1 LSFFDEGD
9 EPGTQVRMPRQQP
22 RRPQPRGRR
31 AAIDDRTLLVRRGA
45 AAAIILVILIAVVLI
60 VKALLDHQAVAG
72 LRTYDDNVNRLV
84 QGEARTVV
92 LPVFREIDNAF
103 NSSNPIDVP
112 TALQQYVSQEQSDYR
127 TAQGWSVPAQMVG
140 AQRWLVE
147 AFGLRSEALAGIA
160 NDMKNAL
167 AVGAGQATAIRH
179 IAGEMEK
186 LLSADVIYRDRVQ
199 PLIGDALAKA
209 GVVDAVSP
217 SVFLPD
223 IGWLQP
229 QNVAN
234 RILGYVPTS
243 LGGPPVTGS
252 PGHELL
258 SVGVQTGPTTVT
270 PLSAGSL
277 TKLPYTSAGITF
289 VLTVLNSG
297 TLKEHEIQTNI
308 HFFKQGQNTSCLT
321 STATIPLTT
330 PGTQYQ
336 SSILFAPAN
345 CGVNLPNFFNE
356 GLLMTAQVETLPG
369 ETDKA
374 NNRKTFD
381 IEFTR

>member
-1 LSFFDEGD
+1 MSFFDEGD
-9 EPGTQVRMPRQQP
+9 EPGTQVRTPRQQP
-22 RRPQPRGRR
+22 RRPQTRGRR
-31 AAIDDRTLLVRRGA
+31 QAIDDRTLLVRRGA
-45 AAAIILVILIAVVLI
+45 AAAIILVVLIALVLVVKT
-60 VKALLDHQAVAG
+60 VLDHQAVAG

-84 QGEARTVV
+84 DGETTTVV

-127 TAQGWSVPAQMVG
+127 TVQGWSVPAQMVG

-147 AFGLRSEALAGIA
+147 AFGLRYEALDGIA
-160 NDMKNAL
+160 NEMKNAL

-199 PLIGDALAKA
+199 PLIADALANAK
-209 GVVDAVSP
+209 VVDAVSA
-217 SVFLPD
+217 SQFLPD

-229 QNVAN
+229 ESVAN

-252 PGHELL
+252 PGHELM
-258 SVGVQTGPTTVT
+258 SVGVQTSATTVT
-270 PLSAGSL
+270 PLSTSGINR
-277 TKLPYTSAGITF
+277 LPYTSAGITF

-297 TLKEHEIQTNI
+297 TLKEHEIQTDI
-308 HFFKQGQNTSCLT
+308 HFYKAGRNTSCLK
-321 STATIPLTT
+321 STATIPLTV
-330 PGTQYQ
+330 PGNQYQ
-336 SSILFAPAN
+336 SSILFAPAT
-345 CGVNLPNFFNE
+345 CGVNLSSYFNE
-356 GLLMTAQVETLPG
+356 GLLMTAEVQTLPG
-369 ETDKA
+369 ETDTA
-374 NNRKTFD
+374 NNKKTYD
-381 IEFTR
+381 VEFTR

>member
-1 LSFFDEGD
+1 MSFFDEGD
-9 EPGTQVRMPRQQP
+9 EPGTQVRTPRQQP

-31 AAIDDRTLLVRRGA
+31 QAIDDRTLLVRRGA
-45 AAAIILVILIAVVLI
+45 AAAIILVVLIALVLVI
-60 VKALLDHQAVAG
+60 KTVLDHQAVAG
-72 LRTYDDNVNRLV
+72 LRTYDDNVNRV
-84 QGEARTVV
+84 VDGESGAVV

-127 TAQGWSVPAQMVG
+127 TVEGWSVPAQMVG

-147 AFGLRSEALAGIA
+147 AFGLRYEALNGIA
-160 NDMKNAL
+160 TEMKNAL

-199 PLIGDALAKA
+199 PLIADALAKA
-209 GVVDAVSP
+209 NVTDAVSA
-217 SVFLPD
+217 SQFLPD

-229 QNVAN
+229 ENVAN

-252 PGHELL
+252 PGHELVA
-258 SVGVQTGPTTVT
+258 VGVQTGPTTVV
-270 PLSAGSL
+270 PLSAGGI
-277 TKLPYTSAGITF
+277 TKLPYTTAGITF

-297 TLKEHEIQTNI
+297 TLKEHEIQTDI
-308 HFFKQGQNTSCLT
+308 HFYKAGQNTSCLK
-321 STATIPLTT
+321 STATIPLTV
-330 PGTQYQ
+330 PGTSYQ
-336 SSILFAPAN
+336 SSILFAPAT
-345 CGVNLPNFFNE
+345 CGVNLPTYFNE
-356 GLLMTAQVETLPG
+356 GLLMTAEVQTLPG
-369 ETDKA
+369 ETDTA
-374 NNRKTFD
+374 NNKKTFD

>member
-1 LSFFDEGD
+1 
-9 EPGTQVRMPRQQP
+9 MPRQQP

-31 AAIDDRTLLVRRGA
+31 QGIDDRTLLVRRGA
-45 AAAIILVILIAVVLI
+45 AAAIILVVLIALVLI

-72 LRTYDDNVNRLV
+72 LRTYDDNVSRLV
-84 QGEARTVV
+84 DGEQATVV
-92 LPVFREIDNAF
+92 QPVFREIDNAF

-127 TAQGWSVPAQMVG
+127 TAQSWSVPAQMVG

-147 AFGLRSEALAGIA
+147 AFGLRYEALAGIA
-160 NDMKNAL
+160 SEMNNAL
-167 AVGAGQATAIRH
+167 AVGAGQATAIKH

-199 PLIGDALAKA
+199 PLIADALAKA
-209 GVVDAVSP
+209 NVVDAVSP

-229 QNVAN
+229 ENVAN

-258 SVGVQTGPTTVT
+258 SVSVQTGPTTAT
-270 PLSAGSL
+270 ALSSNSIN
-277 TKLPYTSAGITF
+277 KLPYTSAGITF

-297 TLKEHEIQTNI
+297 TLKEHEVQTNI

-321 STATIPLTT
+321 STATIPLTD
-330 PGTQYQ
+330 PGSQYQ
-336 SSILFAPAN
+336 TRILFAPAQ
-345 CGVNLPNFFNE
+345 CGVNLPTYFNE

-369 ETDKA
+369 ETDKT